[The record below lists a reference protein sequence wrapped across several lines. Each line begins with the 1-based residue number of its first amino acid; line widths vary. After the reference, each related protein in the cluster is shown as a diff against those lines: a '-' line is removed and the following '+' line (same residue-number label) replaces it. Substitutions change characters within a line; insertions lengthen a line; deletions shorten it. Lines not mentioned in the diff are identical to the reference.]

1 LKRRES
7 SIETGRQSKN
17 ELMYYGVNMANSS
30 RINKEMGLIENIDA
44 PQNRKPS
51 RDGFGKALVEIGSEN
66 PNLWVLTADVSEST
80 RTHWFAEKYPERF
93 VQVGVSEQNM
103 AGVAAGI
110 ASLGKTV
117 FISAYG
123 VFSPGRNWDQVR
135 VSICYNN
142 VPVKLHG
149 SHTGVTVG
157 PDGASHQA
165 LEDIAITRVLP
176 NMTVIVPADVEEAR
190 KATIEAAKIKN
201 PVYIRSC
208 REKMPVFTTH
218 LTPFTIGKAN
228 TYREG
233 KDMAIFAC
241 GPQVYESIIAAEKLE
256 SAGISCAVIDCHT
269 IKPLDEDTIK
279 FWAKKTG
286 FIVTVEDHQIIG
298 GLGGAIAEALG
309 ELGKSSPCTLKRHG
323 IKNIFCESGEP
334 LELMKKY
341 KLDSEGIAEFVQE
354 NYKKELQPINGESNC
369 S

>member
-1 LKRRES
+1 M
-7 SIETGRQSKN
+7 ETKEGKWVQK
-17 ELMYYGVNMANSS
+17 LADLPK
-30 RINKEMGLIENIDA
+30 INKQMYLIENIDS
-44 PQNRKPS
+44 PLNKKPS
-51 RDGFGKALVEIGSEN
+51 RDGFGKALVEIGAEN

-80 RTHWFAEKYPERF
+80 RTHWFAEKYPDRF
-93 VQVGVSEQNM
+93 VQVGVSEQNL

-110 ASLGKTV
+110 ASLGKVV

-135 VSICYNN
+135 VSLCYNN

-149 SHTGVTVG
+149 SHTGITVG

-190 KATIEAAKIKN
+190 KATIEACKTKS

-208 REKMPVFTTH
+208 REKMAAFTTH

-228 TYREG
+228 VYRNGE
-233 KDMAIFAC
+233 DVAIFAC

-256 SAGISCAVIDCHT
+256 SEGISCAVIDCHT
-269 IKPLDEDTIK
+269 IKPIDEEAIR

-286 FIVTVEDHQIIG
+286 LIISVEDHQITG
-298 GLGGAIAEALG
+298 GLGGAIAEVLS
-309 ELGKSSPCTLKRHG
+309 EQGKSTPCTLKRHG
-323 IKNIFCESGEP
+323 IRNMFCESGEP
-334 LELMKKY
+334 LELLKKY
-341 KLDSEGIAEFVQE
+341 GLDSAGIAEFVRE
-354 NYKKELQPINGESNC
+354 NYKNELQSL
-369 S
+369 

>member
-1 LKRRES
+1 MTIS
-7 SIETGRQSKN
+7 SK
-17 ELMYYGVNMANSS
+17 
-30 RINKEMGLIENIDA
+30 INKKMGLIDSNEA
-44 PQNRKPS
+44 TQNKRPS
-51 RDGFGKALVEIGSEN
+51 RDGFGKALVEIGAEN
-66 PNLWVLTADVSEST
+66 PNLWAMTADVSESA
-80 RTHWFAEKYPERF
+80 RTHWFAEKYPDRF

-110 ASLGKTV
+110 ASSGKTV

-135 VSICYNN
+135 VSVCYNN

-176 NMTVIVPADVEEAR
+176 NMIVIVPADFEEAR
-190 KATIEAAKIKN
+190 KATIEASKVKT

-208 REKMPVFTTH
+208 REKMPMFTTN
-218 LTPFTIGKAN
+218 LTPFAIGKAN
-228 TYREG
+228 VYRDGE
-233 KDMAIFAC
+233 DVAIFAC
-241 GPQVYESIIAAEKLE
+241 GPQVFESIIAAEKLE
-256 SAGISCAVIDCHT
+256 SEGISCAVIDCHT
-269 IKPLDEDTIK
+269 IKPIDNDMIQ

-286 FIVTVEDHQIIG
+286 LIVSVEDHQITG
-298 GLGGAIAEALG
+298 GLGGAIAEVLSG
-309 ELGKSSPCTLKRHG
+309 LGKSTPCTLKRHG
-323 IKNIFCESGEP
+323 IKNMFCESGEP

-341 KLDSEGIAEFVQE
+341 KIDSEGIAEVVRESYKENLQILEQE
-354 NYKKELQPINGESNC
+354 C

>member
-1 LKRRES
+1 MVDS
-7 SIETGRQSKN
+7 SK
-17 ELMYYGVNMANSS
+17 
-30 RINKEMGLIENIDA
+30 INKQMGLIENIDA

-51 RDGFGKALVEIGSEN
+51 RDGFGKALVEIGAEN
-66 PNLWVLTADVSEST
+66 PNLWVMTADVSEST
-80 RTHWFAEKYPERF
+80 RTHWFAEKYPDRF
-93 VQVGVSEQNM
+93 VQVGVSEQNL

-135 VSICYNN
+135 VSLCYNN
-142 VPVKLHG
+142 LPVKLHG

-190 KATIEAAKIKN
+190 KATIEASKTKN

-228 TYREG
+228 IYRDGENV
-233 KDMAIFAC
+233 AIFAC

-256 SAGISCAVIDCHT
+256 SEGISCAVIDCHT
-269 IKPLDEDTIK
+269 IKPIDKEMIK
-279 FWAKKTG
+279 FWAKKTNL
-286 FIVTVEDHQIIG
+286 IISVEDHQITG
-298 GLGGAIAEALG
+298 GLGGAIAEVLS
-309 ELGKSSPCTLKRHG
+309 ESGKSTPCTLKRHG
-323 IKNIFCESGEP
+323 INNMFCESGEP

-341 KLDSEGIAEFVQE
+341 KLDCEGIAEIVRE
-354 NYKKELQPINGESNC
+354 TYKKELQATSGASIN
-369 S
+369 